1 MRLAARYSAAWRGA
15 RYAAAEDVE
24 EAAQFVLPH
33 RMRKPPEQQPE
44 EQEQQDDN
52 QNEEENE
59 QDNEDNPDDENNDED
74 NEDNQLPP
82 PPPLDNGDDDEDDDA
97 SDDEDEDEESDE
109 DEQQQE
115 RNDNNL
121 APEEQLA
128 DIDKSFRLPKM
139 LLDLGKEQCD
149 AVCGETA
156 SVPTSHLKP
165 GTLCAC
171 RTAQEQGNR
180 PGI

>member
-1 MRLAARYSAAWRGA
+1 MPAIVRKFICSRLRALSLLWRGA
-15 RYAAAEDVE
+15 AYVLPKDVE

-52 QNEEENE
+52 QNEDENE
-59 QDNEDNPDDENNDED
+59 QDNEDNPDDDNNDED

-97 SDDEDEDEESDE
+97 SDDEDEDDESDE

-115 RNDNNL
+115 RNNSNL

-139 LLDLGKEQCD
+139 LLGFGQGPQCAPWQRQTRVTKTDLK
-149 AVCGETA
+149 
-156 SVPTSHLKP
+156 
-165 GTLCAC
+165 
-171 RTAQEQGNR
+171 QGR
-180 PGI
+180 